1 MEIQAV
7 VFDFDGLLMDT
18 ESCLLASW
26 QHEWRQHDLELDVES
41 FWADHG
47 GDVTQDQQT
56 GSPRRW
62 ARRMTST

>member
-1 MEIQAV
+1 MEFQAV

-18 ESCLLASW
+18 ESCLLAGW
-26 QHEWRQHDLELDVES
+26 QHEWRQHGPELDVNT

-47 GDVTQDQQT
+47 GDVTQEA

-62 ARRMTST
+62 ARRMTGT